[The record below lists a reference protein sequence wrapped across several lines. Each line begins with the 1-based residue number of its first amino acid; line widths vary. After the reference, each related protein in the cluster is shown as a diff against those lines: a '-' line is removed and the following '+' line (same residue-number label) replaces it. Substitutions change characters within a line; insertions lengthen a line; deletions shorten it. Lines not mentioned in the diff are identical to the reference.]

1 VTLRAVALATVAL
14 LAWCGVAVARHASS
28 ARAPSRLLVA
38 GKEYS
43 LILSRGSVKH
53 GPALIQFLNRGEDP
67 HDLRLRRIGRSPSRT
82 VSAPEVGPGEL
93 VQLDARLRAGR
104 YRLWC
109 SLPQHDQRGMHA
121 VLRVRGGR

>member
-1 VTLRAVALATVAL
+1 MKARVPALALVAAL
-14 LAWCGVAVARHASS
+14 LACGVAAAHESS
-28 ARAPSRLLVA
+28 SQAPSRLLVA

-43 LILSRGSVKH
+43 LTLSRGSVKH

-67 HDLRLRRIGRSPSRT
+67 HDLRLRRIGRSPTRT
-82 VSAPEVGPGEL
+82 VSAPEVKPGKL

-109 SLPQHDQRGMHA
+109 SLPQHSERGMHA
-121 VLRVRGGR
+121 VLTVRGGH

>member
-1 VTLRAVALATVAL
+1 MTLRAVALAAVAL
-14 LAWCGVAVARHASS
+14 LTWCGVAIARHVSS

-67 HDLRLRRIGRSPSRT
+67 HDLRLRRIGHSPSRT
-82 VSAPEVGPGEL
+82 VSAPEVAPGEL

-109 SLPQHDQRGMHA
+109 SLPAHDQRGMHA